1 MNTIFNLMAQRVS
14 EVSEPE
20 YKAPF
25 IKMPNRRNVDIK
37 KYYDARNKARIQ
49 DLQKIGKEFNNKT
62 YHNEYIESLVNPS
75 QVNLI
80 KNALLK
86 KRMRELSSEFDV
98 NKKAVKEISE
108 NTELELLFN
117 NLSDKV
123 SSGIF
128 DVVMMEEIHKIL
140 NIFQTESYLF
150 SSYLIDKYL
159 TYFEDIESVIQD
171 KSTQYLISKNTKDK
185 NMAQFILLIF
195 EKCIN
200 ICKLLKESFNRGEGI
215 EDRKNALLSFNKD
228 ANLKKID
235 MKFIKSYEIT
245 LKQLEK
251 SKTEKDNETIN
262 ILKDLRKT
270 MLMDEEQRKAE
281 IEKIKFE
288 EGNNFK

>member
-1 MNTIFNLMAQRVS
+1 
-14 EVSEPE
+14 
-20 YKAPF
+20 
-25 IKMPNRRNVDIK
+25 
-37 KYYDARNKARIQ
+37 
-49 DLQKIGKEFNNKT
+49 
-62 YHNEYIESLVNPS
+62 
-75 QVNLI
+75 
-80 KNALLK
+80 
-86 KRMRELSSEFDV
+86 
-98 NKKAVKEISE
+98 
-108 NTELELLFN
+108 
-117 NLSDKV
+117 
-123 SSGIF
+123 
-128 DVVMMEEIHKIL
+128 MEEIHKIL

-235 MKFIKSYEIT
+235 TKFIKSYETT

-262 ILKDLRKT
+262 ILKALRRT
-270 MLMDEEQRKAE
+270 MLMSEE
-281 IEKIKFE
+281 EKTIKME
-288 EGNNFK
+288 K